1 MKRNKF
7 DLPKPSKPR
16 YSSFVDRSGKLSE
29 FLNPAAFCDTS
40 SLLDYYESEIHNPDY
55 KKLPWNKEDSVTIK
69 FREYLR
75 TNQRSKKIYKIRE
88 AIENSCNEINLV
100 FSTACRL
107 ELEEVFTEI
116 AFKRYGVEVS
126 DVKNLQ
132 KKSKKEI
139 GDIINRIRIDRNSNE
154 NDLDLYNLYQNFF
167 FMTID
172 STELLSGLYEVD
184 LVNIRITKNDIYR
197 LGFLANLQIGFADIF
212 HLISAQRLG
221 CKYFFTLDKDFERAS
236 SEIERIF
243 KFKIVSD
250 IDRMISVVKT
260 KCSS

>member
-1 MKRNKF
+1 
-7 DLPKPSKPR
+7 
-16 YSSFVDRSGKLSE
+16 
-29 FLNPAAFCDTS
+29 
-40 SLLDYYESEIHNPDY
+40 
-55 KKLPWNKEDSVTIK
+55 
-69 FREYLR
+69 
-75 TNQRSKKIYKIRE
+75 
-88 AIENSCNEINLV
+88 
-100 FSTACRL
+100 
-107 ELEEVFTEI
+107 
-116 AFKRYGVEVS
+116 
-126 DVKNLQ
+126 
-132 KKSKKEI
+132 
-139 GDIINRIRIDRNSNE
+139 
-154 NDLDLYNLYQNFF
+154 
-167 FMTID
+167 MTID